1 MYAAKTYI
9 GQVAAPGEILPE
21 SIPEET
27 IQWLKEAGAI
37 REIAPDPPVRSAA
50 PDGQDEPHGDAPGGE
65 PAQRAPQDVQS
76 APQDGQGAGAD
87 AQNADSAEDSAQEPC
102 EDEEAPEIDVMAGI
116 VSGAG
121 EGKKAAEKR
130 TAARRKSK

>member
-21 SIPEET
+21 GIPEET
-27 IQWLKEAGAI
+27 IRWLMEAGAI

-50 PDGQDEPHGDAPGGE
+50 PDAGEEHGDAPGGGAE
-65 PAQRAPQDVQS
+65 QRAPQDRQS
-76 APQDGQGAGAD
+76 AQQDGQGAGTEAE
-87 AQNADSAEDSAQEPC
+87 NAEPAEDAAQEPC
-102 EDEEAPEIDVMAGI
+102 EDGEAPEIDVMAGI
-116 VSGAG
+116 VTGAA
-121 EGKKAAEKR
+121 EGKKTAEKR

>member
-27 IQWLKEAGAI
+27 IRWLKEAGAI

-65 PAQRAPQDVQS
+65 PAQ
-76 APQDGQGAGAD
+76 
-87 AQNADSAEDSAQEPC
+87 NADSAEDAAQEPC

>member
-37 REIAPDPPVRSAA
+37 RVIAPDPPVRSAA

-65 PAQRAPQDVQS
+65 PAQRAPQD
-76 APQDGQGAGAD
+76 GQGAGAD
-87 AQNADSAEDSAQEPC
+87 AQNADSAEDAAQEPC